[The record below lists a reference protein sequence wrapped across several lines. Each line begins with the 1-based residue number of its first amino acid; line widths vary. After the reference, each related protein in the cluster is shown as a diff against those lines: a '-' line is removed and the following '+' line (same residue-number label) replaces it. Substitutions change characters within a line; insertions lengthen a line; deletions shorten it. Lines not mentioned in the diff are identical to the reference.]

1 MGVTI
6 SLLSPIRQPK
16 KNPTSKIQRSRR
28 YLSEWDA
35 HFCETEIAS
44 LPYNSELWQILSTG
58 ERCSPLQI
66 VLERFFCRKIATL
79 GACPHLCSALPIP
92 HSSLLTPHSSFLISH
107 SSLLTPHSSF
117 LTPHSS
123 LLIPHFSFL
132 TPHSSLLTP
141 HSSLNTA
148 PPLHSPPL

>member
-44 LPYNSELWQILSTG
+44 LPYNSELWQVLSTG

-92 HSSLLTPHSSFLISH
+92 HSSFLTPHSSFLISH
-107 SSLLTPHSSF
+107 SSLLTPH
-117 LTPHSS
+117 
-123 LLIPHFSFL
+123 
-132 TPHSSLLTP
+132 
-141 HSSLNTA
+141 LN
-148 PPLHSPPL
+148 PPLPLSQRNFTHPLVICFKICYNKSI